1 MLTDA
6 ERQAIEE
13 EAGQY
18 PNRRAACIDALV
30 RLQQSRG
37 WISDEALRDLG
48 PALGMSTDE
57 LEGVATFYNRILR
70 RAVGRHLIWVCNSA
84 SCWIMGSDTVRHALE
99 EHLGVAL
106 GETTRDGRFTLLP
119 TVCLGACDHAPALM
133 VDDQLFHDVD
143 PQHIDQV
150 LAQAGVL
157 TRGEQQAVE
166 EETAPYPDRRA
177 ASIDALLHLQKGR
190 GWISDETIA
199 ALAPALDMTVDELE
213 GVASF
218 YNRIL
223 RRAVG
228 RHLIWVCDSASCWI
242 MGYDRLRKA
251 IEQHLGI
258 PLGETTPD
266 GRFTLLPTVCLGA
279 CDHAP
284 ALMVDDDLHRDLDPD
299 RIDEVLARYE

>member
-1 MLTDA
+1 
-6 ERQAIEE
+6 
-13 EAGQY
+13 
-18 PNRRAACIDALV
+18 
-30 RLQQSRG
+30 
-37 WISDEALRDLG
+37 
-48 PALGMSTDE
+48 
-57 LEGVATFYNRILR
+57 
-70 RAVGRHLIWVCNSA
+70 
-84 SCWIMGSDTVRHALE
+84 
-99 EHLGVAL
+99 
-106 GETTRDGRFTLLP
+106 
-119 TVCLGACDHAPALM
+119 
-133 VDDQLFHDVD
+133 
-143 PQHIDQV
+143 
-150 LAQAGVL
+150 
-157 TRGEQQAVE
+157 
-166 EETAPYPDRRA
+166 
-177 ASIDALLHLQKGR
+177 LQKGR